1 MPLSFDGAGIIT
13 GLQVGGLPDG
23 TVDQD
28 TLAAASV
35 NNAKLAAGT
44 PNSAALPSGT
54 ILQVVQAYKN
64 DVFSTSTLT
73 TWEDI
78 TGLSVAITPSATTSE
93 VLVLVDVRLG
103 FTAGELAQLRLRRG
117 ATTVGSSTIGTTGN
131 GFSHTDSD
139 AYSVLNRVIATNT
152 MTFLDSPSTT
162 ASTTYQVQMW
172 KDGSNTAFV
181 NRRGINA
188 GHGACSSITLLEV
201 AG

>member
-1 MPLSFDGAGIIT
+1 MVLRIRGEGLVE

-23 TVDQD
+23 TVDND
-28 TLAAASV
+28 T
-35 NNAKLAAGT
+35 LAAGT
-44 PNSAALPSGT
+44 PNTAALPSGT

-64 DVFSTSTLT
+64 DVFSTTTST

-103 FTAGELAQLRLRRG
+103 FSAGELAQLRLRRG
-117 ATTVGSSTIGTTGN
+117 TTTVGSSTIGTTAN
-131 GFSHTDSD
+131 GFSFYDSD
-139 AYSVLNRVIATNT
+139 SNSPSQTRVMATNT

-172 KDGSNTAFV
+172 KDGSGTVFV
-181 NRRGINA
+181 NRRSINA